1 MKKYFKFVILALILL
16 VFIGTFMFLYQKS
29 KPKVIVFLSNRKSPV
44 SSTWSIRKLERK

>member
-29 KPKVIVFLSNRKSPV
+29 KPKAIVYETEKVEVKDLQKTTV
-44 SSTWSIRKLERK
+44 ATGKI